1 MSGFTAKVE
10 EARKEAL
17 KTSEATTGF
26 SGNVRIFDLS
36 SLEKN
41 DEFVVEFEDADVLK
55 QKMGED
61 EKGNP
66 IYAEYIIL
74 QTKGG
79 KVFNLYPGTFT
90 KNRRK
95 FNQDGTPVVPMT
107 YDRNTGS
114 AVDEFKKHT
123 TIADAMNA
131 LKGKTIKVNDVW
143 ACHTQKFDR
152 SGFTDATMYKLD
164 IVNG

>member
-1 MSGFTAKVE
+1 MAFTAEVQK
-10 EARKEAL
+10 AREEAL
-17 KTSEATTGF
+17 KTSEKGNGF

-55 QKMGED
+55 QKMGDD

-66 IYAEYIIL
+66 IFAEYIIL
-74 QTKGG
+74 QTKAG

-90 KNRRK
+90 KARRK
-95 FNQDGTPVVPMT
+95 FNPDGTPVVPMA
-107 YDRNTGS
+107 YDRNRGT
-114 AVDEFKKHT
+114 AVDEFRKHT

-131 LKGKTIKVNDVW
+131 LKGQTIKVSDVW

-152 SGFTDATMYKLD
+152 SGFTDATMYQLD